1 MSSGK
6 GLVPEDGL
14 RTFRFPADKRGF
26 DRVNGRPWSKTGK
39 QVNFETKNGDG
50 DVIANVHLT
59 WRIFGHEKK

>member
-1 MSSGK
+1 M
-6 GLVPEDGL
+6 PEDGL

-59 WRIFGHEKK
+59 WRIFGHENII